1 MIRAAATRINGG
13 EADRLVAQFARPED
27 RAFADERRS
36 PGRRRQR
43 LVVRALL
50 RRLLTD
56 ISEIPAGPWT
66 LEANPER
73 SPLARAGEATYAVS
87 TAHSGE
93 FVACA
98 LASGPAVG
106 IDVERHLP
114 RAFDALAAMLGPGER
129 DLVAVQGGAAF
140 YRVWSLREA
149 LAKASGAGFAGV
161 VDGGDA
167 VATAAR
173 DGGVAIQ
180 FRGADYDAAYR
191 PHTSGIGL
199 ALARPAE
206 GSTREVD
213 AAVSAA
219 LTEL

>member
-1 MIRAAATRINGG
+1 MIKAAATRINGG

-56 ISEIPAGPWT
+56 ISGIPAGPWT
-66 LEANPER
+66 LDANPDR

-114 RAFDALAAMLGPGER
+114 RAFDALAAMFGPGER

-161 VDGGDA
+161 VDGGVA
-167 VATAAR
+167 VR
-173 DGGVAIQ
+173 

-191 PHTSGIGL
+191 PHASGIGL
-199 ALARPAE
+199 ALARPAA